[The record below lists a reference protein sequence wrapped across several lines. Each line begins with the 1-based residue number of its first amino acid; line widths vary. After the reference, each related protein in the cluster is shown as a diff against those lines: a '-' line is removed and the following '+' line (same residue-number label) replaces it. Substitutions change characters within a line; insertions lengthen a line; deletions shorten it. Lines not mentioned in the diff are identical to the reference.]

1 MLRRWFAQQF
11 RIACTGGVFPVH
23 AVVALLQRVRHAA
36 VGIAGERVSEIG
48 PGLLVLLGV
57 GHDDNQSRAAALAKK
72 TAALRIFSDEAGKMN
87 LSVADTKGEVL
98 VVSQF
103 TLMADTQKGNR
114 PSFVGA
120 AKPDLAIPLYEYFV
134 AELGKL
140 LGKEI
145 KTGRFAADMQVS
157 LVNDGPVTI
166 WLEV

>member
-1 MLRRWFAQQF
+1 M
-11 RIACTGGVFPVH
+11 
-23 AVVALLQRVRHAA
+23 VALLQRVRSAA
-36 VGIAGERVSEIG
+36 VDIAGERVAEIA

-57 GHDDNQSRAAALAKK
+57 GHDDNENTAAALAKK

-87 LSVADTKGEVL
+87 LSVTDIKGEVL

-114 PSFVGA
+114 PSFVAA
-120 AKPDLAIPLYEYFV
+120 AKPELAVPMYEFFV

-166 WLEV
+166 WLGA

>member
-1 MLRRWFAQQF
+1 M
-11 RIACTGGVFPVH
+11 
-23 AVVALLQRVRHAA
+23 VALLQRVRHAA
-36 VGIAGERVSEIG
+36 VDIAGERLSEIG

-57 GHDDNQSRAAALAKK
+57 GHDDSENTAAALAKK

-87 LSVADTKGEVL
+87 LSVADIKGEVL

-114 PSFVGA
+114 PSFVDA
-120 AKPDLAIPLYEYFV
+120 AKSELAIPLYEFFV

-145 KTGRFAADMQVS
+145 RTGRFAADMQVS
-157 LVNDGPVTI
+157 LVNDGPVTV
-166 WLEV
+166 WLES

>member
-1 MLRRWFAQQF
+1 MH
-11 RIACTGGVFPVH
+11 VM
-23 AVVALLQRVRHAA
+23 VALLQRVRHAA
-36 VGIAGERVSEIG
+36 VDIAGERVSEIG
-48 PGLLVLLGV
+48 SGLLVLLGV
-57 GHDDNQSRAAALAKK
+57 RHDDDETRASALAKK

-87 LSVADTKGEVL
+87 QSVADTKGEVL

-114 PSFVGA
+114 PSFVDA
-120 AKPDLAIPLYEYFV
+120 AKPEVAIPLYEFFV

>member
-1 MLRRWFAQQF
+1 M
-11 RIACTGGVFPVH
+11 
-23 AVVALLQRVRHAA
+23 VALLQRVRHAA
-36 VGIAGERVSEIG
+36 VDIAGERVSEIG

-57 GHDDNQSRAAALAKK
+57 AHDDNESRAAALAKK

-103 TLMADTQKGNR
+103 TLMADTEKGNR
-114 PSFVGA
+114 PSFIKA
-120 AKPDLAIPLYEYFV
+120 AKPELAIPLYEYFV
-134 AELGKL
+134 AELGKI
-140 LGKEI
+140 LGKDI
-145 KTGRFAADMQVS
+145 KTGRFAANMQVN

>member
-1 MLRRWFAQQF
+1 M
-11 RIACTGGVFPVH
+11 H
-23 AVVALLQRVRHAA
+23 AMVALLQRVRHAA
-36 VGIAGERVSEIG
+36 VDIAGERVSEIG

-57 GHDDNQSRAAALAKK
+57 SHDDNENRAAALAKK

-114 PSFVGA
+114 PSFVDA
-120 AKPDLAIPLYEYFV
+120 AKSELAIPLYEFFV

-166 WLEV
+166 WLEA